1 MNTIMEVNIA
11 RGLINEVIK
20 LLIECKDNEIHNILE
35 IWDFQ
40 PKMQIQ
46 GITSDGALKLKLKLF
61 G

>member
-35 IWDFQ
+35 I
-40 PKMQIQ
+40 
-46 GITSDGALKLKLKLF
+46 
-61 G
+61 